1 MISYLETKEVLCKII
16 LFLFRINSIPLIKMT
31 ENSIHMALKESM
43 MAKRMA
49 EVKKIIRNGADL
61 CERNENLETPLH
73 VAISQ
78 GFEDVAEVLIKKLTV
93 RMLNTICGSGLT
105 PLYSAVWRNNFKIV
119 QLLLKH
125 GASAIRDSF
134 VSDFDL
140 RSPLQVAFHLKNY
153 KMINLL
159 LEYIPEVSQ
168 SEASEI
174 KKLSL
179 EWAVEQEYVHI
190 VKWIVQKVGRYISN
204 ERKRHVLKWVKST
217 KIAELLLEKFYGFYG
232 MRATF
237 RNAVLF
243 EMYGIVEHFIKNDPN
258 IVNYVDPFGKTYLH
272 LAVSASGDIPQIVE
286 FLIKN
291 GFYVNAKGHDNITP
305 LHKAWYGPS
314 IKILIDYGA
323 NIYAKTTSGMFPFEI
338 ALTRQDK
345 AASFKAFIMNM

>member
-1 MISYLETKEVLCKII
+1 
-16 LFLFRINSIPLIKMT
+16 MT

-43 MAKRMA
+43 EAKRMA
-49 EVKKIIRNGADL
+49 EVKQLIANGADL
-61 CERNENLETPLH
+61 SERNENLETPLH

-78 GFEDVAEVLIKKLTV
+78 DFEDVAEVLIKILPV
-93 RMLNTICGSGLT
+93 QMLNTICGSGLT
-105 PLYSAVWRNNFKIV
+105 PLYLAVWKNDFKIV

-204 ERKRHVLKWVKST
+204 ERKRHVLKWVKSP
-217 KIAELLLEKFYGFYG
+217 KIAEALLKKFHDGSSLN
-232 MRATF
+232 F
-237 RNAVLF
+237 RTAVQF
-243 EMYGIVEHFIKNDPN
+243 EMYGIMEHFIQNDPN
-258 IVNYVDPFGKTYLH
+258 IVNYVDPFGNTHLH
-272 LAVSASGDIPQIVE
+272 YAVFRKIPKMIE
-286 FLIKN
+286 LLIKH
-291 GFYVNAKGHDNITP
+291 GFYVNHKGNSNITP
-305 LHKAWYGPS
+305 LHMAWHGPS

-323 NIYAKTTSGMFPFEI
+323 NIYTKSSEGMCPFEV
-338 ALTRQDK
+338 ALTRNDK
-345 AASFKAFIMNM
+345 ATSFKAHIMNM